1 MTSENGRAIAVFR
14 RGPVHRGHT
23 RLACERSPG
32 CGIGCSLGF
41 QRRCRLAEHHRLPSA
56 KAKRVRHHA
65 HRAARHS
72 RRGNHGVQGYA
83 RERERTGR
91 HGDADHIVNERPEQ
105 VLLDIAHGRAR
116 KRDRRRHIGQVAFHE
131 HDVGAVDSD
140 IGARADRNADIG
152 ARQGGSVVHAVS
164 HHGNCSL
171 FLQVAND
178 LFLTLRQH
186 AGNDVIGADAFLD
199 GVRRALV
206 VAREHDGPDTHAREL
221 GERCSASGLGLVSQ
235 RDKARERAIDR
246 EEEHRLALV
255 GKAPRLFACKRRID
269 IAVFHEPRIAGETR
283 ATSDNSAKPAAG
295 NLLEALDFLRH
306 RAARLGVRHD
316 CLRKRVLRAL
326 LEGVGKGKEGE
337 CLSVNLRALN
347 GFGSTQSLGSPDS
360 HEQFTGLFGSCG
372 TRFVSAIEAIC
383 RARDSAGTTRG
394 ARSAVATPLDH
405 QHLAYLGRA
414 LRDGSCLVENDR
426 LHAVRGLQRLC
437 RLHEDA
443 VRSTASRPHH
453 DGGRGGEP
461 QSARARDNEHA
472 DRVGKSGRHT
482 CADKHPDDEGD
493 KRNRDDHGHEH
504 ARNLVG
510 ELFDRR
516 LRACRL
522 VDHAHD
528 PGEHGVCAHAL
539 GAHGKPSRAVHR
551 RTRNR
556 SPHALFHRYAFARN
570 DGLVDR
576 ARTFDHHS
584 VDRHARTG
592 ANDEDIPR
600 SHLIDRDFFLG
611 TVDVAANRRFRREV
625 HKLRNRVGGLS
636 LRARLEVL
644 AQRDQRED
652 HRRRLEVQI
661 HRRHV
666 REINVAVSHSPADT
680 VDRDDAV
687 DRRGSRPQRD
697 ERVHVRRAVEE
708 RLETHA
714 EELEVHENHGQQE
727 QELGKCEREHV
738 LMAQEDAGD
747 RPPEHVAH
755 G

>member
-1 MTSENGRAIAVFR
+1 M
-14 RGPVHRGHT
+14 
-23 RLACERSPG
+23 
-32 CGIGCSLGF
+32 
-41 QRRCRLAEHHRLPSA
+41 
-56 KAKRVRHHA
+56 
-65 HRAARHS
+65 
-72 RRGNHGVQGYA
+72 
-83 RERERTGR
+83 
-91 HGDADHIVNERPEQ
+91 
-105 VLLDIAHGRAR
+105 
-116 KRDRRRHIGQVAFHE
+116 
-131 HDVGAVDSD
+131 
-140 IGARADRNADIG
+140 
-152 ARQGGSVVHAVS
+152 
-164 HHGNCSL
+164 
-171 FLQVAND
+171 
-178 LFLTLRQH
+178 
-186 AGNDVIGADAFLD
+186 
-199 GVRRALV
+199 RRALV

-337 CLSVNLRALN
+337 CLSVNLRGLN

-372 TRFVSAIEAIC
+372 TRFVSAAEAIC
-383 RARDSAGTTRG
+383 CTRG
-394 ARSAVATPLDH
+394 SSEVSFSH
-405 QHLAYLGRA
+405 QHLAHLGRA
-414 LRDGSCLVENDR
+414 LCDGSCLVEHDR

-437 RLHEDA
+437 RLHENA

-472 DRVGKSGRHT
+472 DCVGKSGRHART
-482 CADKHPDDEGD
+482 DEHPDDEGD

-528 PGEHGVCAHAL
+528 PREHGVCAHAL

-556 SPHALFHRYAFARN
+556 SPHALFHRYAFAR
-570 DGLVDR
+570 
-576 ARTFDHHS
+576 
-584 VDRHARTG
+584 
-592 ANDEDIPR
+592 
-600 SHLIDRDFFLG
+600 
-611 TVDVAANRRFRREV
+611 
-625 HKLRNRVGGLS
+625 
-636 LRARLEVL
+636 
-644 AQRDQRED
+644 
-652 HRRRLEVQI
+652 
-661 HRRHV
+661 
-666 REINVAVSHSPADT
+666 
-680 VDRDDAV
+680 DD
-687 DRRGSRPQRD
+687 
-697 ERVHVRRAVEE
+697 
-708 RLETHA
+708 
-714 EELEVHENHGQQE
+714 
-727 QELGKCEREHV
+727 
-738 LMAQEDAGD
+738 
-747 RPPEHVAH
+747 
-755 G
+755 